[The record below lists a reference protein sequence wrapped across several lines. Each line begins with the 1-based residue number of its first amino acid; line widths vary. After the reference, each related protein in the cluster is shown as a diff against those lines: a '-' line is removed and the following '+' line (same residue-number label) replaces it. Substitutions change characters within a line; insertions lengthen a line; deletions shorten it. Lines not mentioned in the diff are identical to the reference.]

1 MEEGENMGERLAC
14 KERKETGRQEATA
27 ENTAHSVRGARRI
40 APSINYTSDD
50 PIKMYL
56 RDMESLT
63 LLTKQGEVSIARVI
77 ESGKENI
84 EEIIFRS
91 PLVFD
96 QIIDLSRQLRER
108 QVSINNI
115 CSIEK
120 LSPVN
125 SKSGRM
131 LRTSTPSTSS
141 IQTGAQLQN
150 DSVVDRKQAEDI
162 FMRSIKSLKYL
173 VKKRNPEVRTL
184 SGNKSDTSRIED
196 RSRKIADKIS
206 SLHLK
211 EKIFE
216 DLLLQYKEMISR
228 HNSLSKE
235 ALDVR
240 EQMSAP
246 VRKLKTGSTTSKN
259 ENGQDDNSVTAKSLR
274 VTHRRLK
281 AEIKELESQLGIEGA
296 KAEEALNL
304 IHEKEKEISD
314 AKKLLTESNLRLV
327 ISIARK
333 YIGRG
338 LSLSDLIQE
347 GNIGLMRAVDK
358 FDYKKGYKFSTYAT
372 WWIKQ
377 AITRALADQART
389 IRLPVH
395 MIETINRLTQVSKH
409 LVQELGREPRV
420 EEIAE
425 QMELTVEKV
434 RGILKICKEPIS
446 LETPIGSD
454 EDSHLEDFIE
464 DKASLIPLDTVIHQE
479 LKTQVRKVIDSLTR
493 KEAEIIKKRFGI
505 GDDNSHT
512 LEEVGKHFKVTRE
525 RIRQLEGKAL
535 RKLRHPQ
542 RSHVL
547 KLFLEKN
554 T

>member
-1 MEEGENMGERLAC
+1 MTEQAEHTETKDGKYDDSKTEGAGA
-14 KERKETGRQEATA
+14 
-27 ENTAHSVRGARRI
+27 SVRRKRRI
-40 APSINYTSDD
+40 VPSINYTSDD

-63 LLTKQGEVSIARVI
+63 LLTKQDEVIIARRI
-77 ESGKENI
+77 ESGKEKI
-84 EEIIFRS
+84 EEIIFKA
-91 PLVFD
+91 PFVVEA
-96 QIIDLSRQLRER
+96 IINLSLLLKDK
-108 QVSINNI
+108 QVSISNI
-115 CSIEK
+115 CFIEK
-120 LSPVN
+120 FGISGSSSEKTGAGQVTKSSNQHGNTSVRYRDVSEADKTNIVN
-125 SKSGRM
+125 IF
-131 LRTSTPSTSS
+131 LRT
-141 IQTGAQLQN
+141 
-150 DSVVDRKQAEDI
+150 V
-162 FMRSIKSLKYL
+162 KSLNYL
-173 VKKRNPEVRTL
+173 SRRRHSYIQQLT
-184 SGNKSDTSRIED
+184 GNKSTGIDRGKINRRLAESSTKIAGKISTLNLKDKVIED
-196 RSRKIADKIS
+196 YLFHFKSMAARYNTLISNTQALKKNVNLLREKTQNKLISPLGAKQPGRKTEIKT
-206 SLHLK
+206 LELK
-211 EKIFE
+211 LGIQGIEVEK
-216 DLLLQYKEMISR
+216 
-228 HNSLSKE
+228 
-235 ALDVR
+235 ALESVR
-240 EQMSAP
+240 E
-246 VRKLKTGSTTSKN
+246 N
-259 ENGQDDNSVTAKSLR
+259 EKEVGDA
-274 VTHRRLK
+274 
-281 AEIKELESQLGIEGA
+281 KEL
-296 KAEEALNL
+296 L
-304 IHEKEKEISD
+304 I
-314 AKKLLTESNLRLV
+314 ESNLRLV

-409 LVQELGREPRV
+409 LVQELGREPRT
-420 EEIAE
+420 EEVAE
-425 QMELTVEKV
+425 QMGLPLEKV
-434 RGILKICKEPIS
+434 RAILKICKEPIS

-464 DKASLIPLDTVIHQE
+464 DKASLVPLDTVINQE

-505 GDDNSHT
+505 GDDVSHT

-542 RSHVL
+542 SSHFL

-554 T
+554 M